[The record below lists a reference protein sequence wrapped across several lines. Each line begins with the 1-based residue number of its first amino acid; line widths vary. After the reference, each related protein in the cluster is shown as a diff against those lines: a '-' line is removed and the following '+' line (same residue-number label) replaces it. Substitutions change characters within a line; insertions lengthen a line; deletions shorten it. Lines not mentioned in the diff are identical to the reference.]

1 MPTLVHETALVL
13 LKASQLLGPPSV
25 QRYIMLDQLG
35 VSATVLVAL
44 GMYGRMY
51 S

>member
-1 MPTLVHETALVL
+1 MRPHCSS
-13 LKASQLLGPPSV
+13 LKLATIRPPSV